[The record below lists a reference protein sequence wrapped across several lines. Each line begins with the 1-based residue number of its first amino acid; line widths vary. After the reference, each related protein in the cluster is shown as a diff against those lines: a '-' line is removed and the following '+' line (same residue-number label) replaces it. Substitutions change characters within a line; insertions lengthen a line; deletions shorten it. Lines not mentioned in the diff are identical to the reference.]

1 MVTYFLQSKS
11 EEKVRIAEE
20 EIISD
25 NTEENKSKLNHI
37 NAQQVNISVTKNW
50 SNPFSNR
57 KPSSNGLKMEMLI
70 LNISM
75 LLSEE
80 EEESCLFTKS
90 TMSKVIVFTEMIIL
104 QGLPALILRRSLLG
118 KTN

>member
-37 NAQQVNISVTKNW
+37 NAQQVNISVT
-50 SNPFSNR
+50 
-57 KPSSNGLKMEMLI
+57 
-70 LNISM
+70 
-75 LLSEE
+75 
-80 EEESCLFTKS
+80 
-90 TMSKVIVFTEMIIL
+90 
-104 QGLPALILRRSLLG
+104 
-118 KTN
+118 